1 MIESENIIVTFD
13 SKFNTTFGNIVFYN
27 DPSST
32 YADDLD
38 YIFDEESR
46 IVEFSFKKKPALTK
60 FYVFYK
66 NIDNGVSGLALT
78 IDIGSSFELDN
89 VIDVIE
95 DNTGNFQYGGKHSQK
110 IVRVKLENENIYVL
124 PNPKVKHSVEEQTI
138 TLAESYR
145 SSSEKNNYITKSSY
159 ENYIR
164 DINEGYYLDK
174 LGQIKI
180 NDKKEYKIYKS
191 FTFYSKTL
199 IPKQNNNYYI
209 LENDSTKGKTYT
221 FYGECIYDLYD
232 SEKNLIGS
240 DLKEYTRNFQF
251 EKSRGNFPGQ
261 LIIKNPNTDAG
272 EDQSYRESI
281 FANLYYLDLD
291 ENICT
296 LKSSNFITLEK
307 YELTS
312 ITSVE
317 GSETYL
323 EKGFPLYIVGS
334 KAGNYVKFRVDLPR
348 GVTAVANVTDFRL
361 SKEGYQLDDEV
372 DKYFKLFYTSRTG
385 DNYITIKAVAKL
397 DNNERENAWR
407 PYDFRILPILNT
419 ISISVSETVVK
430 FNFFLVQRSS
440 ALDIVPYSYMSD
452 GTLYPLT
459 KIDADNESYYELD
472 IDKESTNDLFRT
484 RRIRLVRTTVD
495 APDEAWII
503 SDDQENYNDASERE
517 YFFTS
522 YYGNSLSDEIELT
535 TQVRKEGFLNPD
547 RFTVKTLAADTTDW
561 RVAVYQSTC
570 KIAPKVKNAL
580 ISCGRFYRVVESGT
594 IYTYSDTRNRLY
606 IFENDGQSLYTN
618 NEKHNFKIVTK
629 DRFDSTYSGGSSI
642 SSIKFQLN
650 ELTLLVPAGDIRN
663 VSEDS
668 RRFPLITK
676 QVTSEGETE
685 TQNLL
690 VCELG
695 IETSNIGESSVENL
709 SVKLYLNNDIATFED
724 GINLVGGSIR
734 LTLEYDNSEE
744 DQSGNI
750 EFIETFYC
758 ATLSDSPLE
767 LLDSNVHYLRWTSPE
782 IYVRPE
788 KINTSYESLIYNIF
802 SGKTVS
808 DYTNW
813 NFIAGSNKQFDFS
826 IVNPDSTDKITNTTS
841 QFNSSYQ
848 NLNLLCK
855 NDLANNDSIYLYRT
869 TLDGTVDWR
878 YYIYNRKPTKYTFYH
893 KGQSDKISV
902 LTSEGGDV
910 LTNLTIDKVGIYR
923 FYVRVEGDSESGNN
937 NNILQIQRSATQSSI
952 GLYIKNNGSGVADL
966 SWENESLDPTSSSL
980 PNRLTI
986 NDVENDV
993 DWAQLLTSSSYISLN
1008 GTGGGDEGTG
1018 TSFIIDL
1025 VYTGQLNSVGST
1037 STQLNFKYGAQE
1049 TSIAIQISPGKVLTR
1064 EDITL
1069 NYNVGDYPGNGNEDV
1084 LSGGAGVNW
1093 ARNIFIFPNTNDKY
1107 GEAIIKKKNVYDYL
1121 ISIPQSS
1128 YILSRNEVE
1137 IGYPS
1142 SNITVD
1148 QNQYINGSFI
1158 NHEVVLSVNEA
1169 NLNNSNF
1176 LNNHYYWTEK
1186 GITLTTPGNPEGS
1199 GVQFKYF
1206 IIDRYLNADSFMIRG
1221 EEENQYFSSNDVN
1234 DQATF
1239 SREVNSPT
1247 LPTLLGFKKDGS
1259 KIENNSR
1266 DLSIPTFIT
1275 LDREEYIQGGQIV
1288 YGESSDIQIT
1298 PEGLNIS
1305 GINVWNDQGF
1315 QVDDLFEIMVK
1326 SNTIT
1331 NASELTAFDEITFKV
1346 KSDQFESSRRLI
1358 SNLADYIFNLED
1370 SEDSFGIDGNIY
1382 LKSSI
1387 PAAVFNLVGYV
1398 SPTRIWK
1405 LIGGAVD
1412 NIDPTSYNKF
1422 CNLCKLILNNVVGG
1436 NDDPLTTGYFYL
1448 GFGPDYSV
1456 KVNNPEFLPAN
1467 IETTDLEN
1475 NKVEVEIPTAL
1486 MKDGKN
1492 KLIVWARSLVENE
1505 YSTSSL
1511 QKERRYKFIREC
1523 TWENMSNSSDCGNF
1537 SRNFNS
1543 DAAAEIEDDEGRI
1556 VGVVPEMWVAS
1567 LNSSAVC
1574 KVTIRFNSIEES
1586 LNFLDENAVKDYWTG
1601 EELSN
1606 YPNNETFSGSLPI
1619 FPYPLENELDSEILK
1634 RDTFPRLRLKEDD
1647 LYYVKKKERV
1657 NRNLP
1662 GSEEN
1667 ISEIEVSYIS
1677 GLNEKYLACIVG
1689 KEFEILLLLEKEDD
1703 EFEKNLYREGS
1714 TEFWWKSIDEN
1725 TLPQIISPSSGI
1737 NLYQEGYRYGVLVLA
1752 PHNKFVFESAW
1763 GVEHAPSI
1771 DPPNN
1776 TTPVNGGQVN
1786 DQVTPQEGYSGN
1798 TSQNSQYNVGGTTS
1812 NSSDPVSGETGGT
1825 ATTGGTTPSGE
1836 YGGTTGGNSSG
1847 GGSGSGTVV
1856 GPPGDDPINGGQ
1868 SLAKRFSFYYTDHVE
1883 YLDYYISNGYNSEF
1897 VHNKQNPVGPNCLNA
1912 ELFIGQPSKLNYLK
1926 PEDSSNFVIYE
1937 NSSEVVVKKYKWC
1950 NHNDI
1955 DLKARYIST
1964 VEKRFWWIKHD
1975 ENWSPFQYFRGE
1987 ASEADEY
1994 SIPIYLFAIS
2004 TNDFLDYSNKGG
2016 REIIRRKLSDV
2027 RESSI
2032 NSYGFYDQDGSYNY
2046 YGEANDLIF
2055 PNKISN
2061 NFELKLD
2068 EFNQGS
2074 EEFCSQNFI
2083 GTCTRERNINDNY
2096 CRGVDYKYDCDYLL
2110 TRVTKDDKESILP
2123 YYYLDY
2129 APPTLSYAL
2138 FKGSISIKDLEE
2150 VFHSEF
2156 PETYSDTD
2164 FFKLFRKLHHYPY
2177 LTAVTEKSQGT
2188 NLLFDTATYR
2198 DVYQSTYLISRP
2210 EQHPGDYIDGDFH
2223 SLQENDPSKHTR
2235 LFQVDK
2241 NTNAGYS
2248 YSSINGGIYTVN
2260 PISTSENAFYNT
2272 TYKQFILRSPFA
2284 TGTNDYYQSTE
2295 DYIDRGYPEKE
2306 YDDVKKTWKWT
2317 GAWQKGIRFYGK
2329 DANLYKH
2336 IQKFSDLEG
2345 QTGNNNPFTGISS
2358 ADWNTIK
2365 NYIKERQEE
2374 TSDQIKVF
2382 HSLGRHEF
2390 YELIDCLDHLIQNS
2404 DSLNLNN
2411 RNIQIEGNTTISLL
2425 VLLKTI
2431 KHNIHWI
2438 EDSMNMETFSGFYGL
2453 NFNWDDL
2460 GLATYITQIP
2470 IGDLGLEVVLQN
2482 GNGLLNSE
2490 GPGNSGEEVPYIV
2503 TENLVKGPLVDE
2515 GMEDY
2520 YTLVPVSP

>member
-13 SKFNTTFGNIVFYN
+13 SNFNKTFGNVVFYN
-27 DPSST
+27 DPSNI

-38 YIFDEESR
+38 YIFDEDSR
-46 IVEFSFKKKPALTK
+46 IVEFSFRKKPALTR
-60 FYVFYK
+60 FHVFYK
-66 NIDNGVSGLALT
+66 NIDSGKSGKALT
-78 IDIGSSFELDN
+78 IDIGPSFALDN
-89 VIDVIE
+89 IQDVID
-95 DNTGNFQYGGKHSQK
+95 DNTGSYPNAKHSQK

-124 PNPKVKHSVEEQTI
+124 PNPKVRHSVEEQTI

-180 NDKKEYKIYKS
+180 DDRKEYKIYKS
-191 FTFYSKTL
+191 FIFYSKTL
-199 IPKQNNNYYI
+199 TPKQNNNYYI

-221 FYGECIYDLYD
+221 FFGECVYDLYD

-251 EKSRGNFPGQ
+251 EKSSGKFPGQ
-261 LIIKNPNTDAG
+261 LIIKNPNPDVG
-272 EDQSYRESI
+272 EDQSYRENI
-281 FANLYYLDLD
+281 FANLCYLDLD

-317 GSETYL
+317 GSETYV

-334 KAGNYVKFRVDLPR
+334 KAGDYVKFRVDLPR
-348 GVTAVANVTDFRL
+348 GVVGENVTDSVL
-361 SKEGYQLDDEV
+361 SKNSQQIDDEV
-372 DKYFKLFYTSRTG
+372 DKYFKLYYTSRAG

-397 DNNERENAWR
+397 DNDERENAWR

-419 ISISVSETVVK
+419 ISITISGTVVK
-430 FNFFLVQRSS
+430 INFFLVQRSS
-440 ALDIVPYSYMSD
+440 ALDIIPYSYMGD

-459 KIDADNESYYELD
+459 KIKTNNESYYELD
-472 IDKESTNDLFRT
+472 IDREPTNDLFRT
-484 RRIRLVRTTVD
+484 KRIRLVRTTVD

-522 YYGNSLSDEIELT
+522 YYGNSLSEEIELT

-570 KIAPKVKNAL
+570 RIGPKVKNAS

-606 IFENDGQSLYTN
+606 IFEKNGQPLFTND
-618 NEKHNFKIVTK
+618 EKHNFKIVTK

-642 SSIKFQLN
+642 SSIKLQLGESITVVQASN
-650 ELTLLVPAGDIRN
+650 IRN
-663 VSEDS
+663 ADVND

-676 QVTSEGETE
+676 QVTSGDETE
-685 TQNLL
+685 TQSLL
-690 VCELG
+690 ICELG
-695 IETSNIGESSVENL
+695 IETGFIGESTVENL
-709 SVKLYLNNDIATFED
+709 LVKLYLNNDIATFED
-724 GINLVGGSIR
+724 GINLIGGSIK
-734 LTLEYDNSEE
+734 LTLEYDSSTENQES
-744 DQSGNI
+744 NI

-758 ATLSDSPLE
+758 ATLLDSPLE
-767 LLDSNVHYLRWTSPE
+767 LLDSNVRYLRWTSPE

-788 KINTSYESLIYNIF
+788 KINTSYEPLIYNVF

-813 NFIAGSNKQFDFS
+813 NFIAGSSRQFDFS
-826 IVNPDSTDKITNTTS
+826 IINTDSTDKITNTTS

-869 TLDGTVDWR
+869 TLNGTVDWR

-902 LTSEGGDV
+902 LTSEGGEV
-910 LTNLTIDKVGIYR
+910 LSNLTIDKVGIYR
-923 FYVRVEGDSESGNN
+923 FYVHVEGDSESGNN
-937 NNILQIQRSATQSSI
+937 NFLQIKRSDATQSSI
-952 GLYIKNNGSGVADL
+952 GLYIKNNGSSVAE
-966 SWENESLDPTSSSL
+966 SPWENESLDPTSSNL
-980 PNRLTI
+980 PNTL
-986 NDVENDV
+986 NN
-993 DWAQLLTSSSYISLN
+993 DWAQLLTDTFISLS
-1008 GTGGGDEGTG
+1008 GYGGEEG

-1025 VYTGQLNSVGST
+1025 VYTGQLNSVGGT
-1037 STQLNFKYGAQE
+1037 TTQLNFKYGVQE
-1049 TSIAIQISPGKVLTR
+1049 TSIAIQINPGKALTGN
-1064 EDITL
+1064 DITL
-1069 NYNVGDYPGNGNEDV
+1069 NYNVEDYPGNEEV

-1093 ARNIFIFPNTNDKY
+1093 KNNIFIFPNTNGKY
-1107 GEAIIKKKNVYDYL
+1107 GEAIIEKRGNVFDYL
-1121 ISIPQSS
+1121 ISIPESS
-1128 YILSRNEVE
+1128 YISSRNEVK

-1142 SNITVD
+1142 PDNIEVD

-1158 NHEVVLSVNEA
+1158 KHKVVLSVKGTA
-1169 NLNNSNF
+1169 LSGNSNF
-1176 LNNHYYWTEK
+1176 SNNHYYWANN
-1186 GITLTTPGNPEGS
+1186 GIKLTTPGNPNTDDN
-1199 GVQFKYF
+1199 GVQFRYF
-1206 IIDRYLNADSFMIRG
+1206 IIDHSLNANSFRISDEVG
-1221 EEENQYFSSNDVN
+1221 NYYLSSNDAN

-1247 LPTLLGFKKDGS
+1247 LPTLLGFRKDGF
-1259 KIENNSR
+1259 KIEINSR
-1266 DLSIPTFIT
+1266 ALSIPIFIT
-1275 LDREEYIQGGQIV
+1275 LDPNEHLE
-1288 YGESSDIQIT
+1288 YGESSNIQIT
-1298 PEGLNIS
+1298 LEELIID
-1305 GINVWNDQGF
+1305 GIDTWNSQGF
-1315 QVDDLFEIMVK
+1315 QVNNLFEILAK
-1326 SNTIT
+1326 SEDIT
-1331 NASELTAFDEITFKV
+1331 ASTLAAFNEITFKV
-1346 KSDQFESSRRLI
+1346 KEGQFENSRKLI
-1358 SNLADYIFNLED
+1358 SNLADYIFEHGDDFDIED
-1370 SEDSFGIDGNIY
+1370 NIY

-1387 PAAVFNLVGYV
+1387 PAAVFQLKGYV
-1398 SPTRIWK
+1398 SPARIWR
-1405 LIGGAVD
+1405 LTGRAVNSIEPD
-1412 NIDPTSYNKF
+1412 SYVKF
-1422 CNLCKLILNNVVGG
+1422 CNLCKLILNNVVGVG
-1436 NDDPLTTGYFYL
+1436 GDDNSLTTGCFYL

-1467 IETTDLEN
+1467 IKTDDLEN
-1475 NKVEVEIPTAL
+1475 NKVEVEIPTKL

-1505 YSTSSL
+1505 YSTSIL
-1511 QKERRYKFIREC
+1511 QRERRYKFIREC
-1523 TWENMSNSSDCGNF
+1523 TWENMSNSSDRGDF
-1537 SRNFNS
+1537 SRNFDN
-1543 DAAAEIEDDEGRI
+1543 DADAETED
-1556 VGVVPEMWVAS
+1556 GVVPEMWVAS

-1586 LNFLDENAVKDYWTG
+1586 LNFLDENAVKDYWTRS
-1601 EELSN
+1601 ELSN
-1606 YPNNETFSGSLPI
+1606 TDNNKTFGNSGNNNENSLPI
-1619 FPYPLENELDSEILK
+1619 FPYPLKNELDNGIHK

-1647 LYYVKKKERV
+1647 LYYVKKKESV

-1662 GSEEN
+1662 GNEEN
-1667 ISEIEVSYIS
+1667 ISKIEVSYIS

-1703 EFEKNLYREGS
+1703 EFEKKLYREGS
-1714 TEFWWKSIDEN
+1714 TEFWWESDDTS

-1763 GVEHAPSI
+1763 GAEYAPSV

-1776 TTPVNGGQVN
+1776 TTPVNGGQIN
-1786 DQVTPQEGYSGN
+1786 DQVTPREEYSGN
-1798 TSQNSQYNVGGTTS
+1798 IPQNSQYNVGGTTS

-1836 YGGTTGGNSSG
+1836 YSGTTGGNSSG
-1847 GGSGSGTVV
+1847 GGGSSSGGTVV
-1856 GPPGDDPINGGQ
+1856 GPGNDPIDGGQ
-1868 SLAKRFSFYYTDHVE
+1868 TQLAKRFSFYYTDHVE
-1883 YLDYYISNGYNSEF
+1883 SLDYYISEGGYNSEF
-1897 VHNKQNPVGPNCLNA
+1897 THDRQNPVGPNCLNA
-1912 ELFIGQPSKLNYLK
+1912 ELFIGQPSELNYLK
-1926 PEDSSNFVIYE
+1926 VEGNDDFVIYD
-1937 NSSEVVVKKYKWC
+1937 NLSEVVVKKYKWC
-1950 NHNDI
+1950 NHNGI

-1975 ENWSPFQYFRGE
+1975 DWDENLSPFQYFKGR

-2004 TNDFLDYSNKGG
+2004 TNDFLDYSNKEG
-2016 REIIRRKLSDV
+2016 REIIRRKLSNV
-2027 RESSI
+2027 RDSSL
-2032 NSYGFYDQDGSYNY
+2032 NGYGFYDQNGSYNY

-2055 PNKISN
+2055 PNKNPN
-2061 NFELKLD
+2061 NFKLKLD
-2068 EFNQGS
+2068 EFNQDS

-2083 GTCTRERNINDNY
+2083 GTRTRERNINDDY

-2110 TRVTKDDKESILP
+2110 TRVTKDKEAISN

-2138 FKGSISIKDLEE
+2138 FKGNISIKDLEE
-2150 VFHSEF
+2150 VFNSEF
-2156 PETYSDTD
+2156 SETYSDTD

-2177 LTAVTEKSQGT
+2177 LTAVTEKSLGT

-2235 LFQVDK
+2235 LFQVDN
-2241 NTNAGYS
+2241 NTYTYS
-2248 YSSINGGIYTVN
+2248 LSSTEGIYTIN
-2260 PISTSENAFYNT
+2260 PESTSETAFYNT
-2272 TYKQFILRSPFA
+2272 IYKQFILRTSFA
-2284 TGTNDYYQSTE
+2284 NSGTNDYYQGTE
-2295 DYIDRGYPEKE
+2295 EYIDRGYPEKE
-2306 YDDVKKTWKWT
+2306 YDIVKKTWKWT

-2329 DANLYKH
+2329 DMNLYGH

-2345 QTGNNNPFTGISS
+2345 LSGNDNPFTGIPSNEQ
-2358 ADWNTIK
+2358 WNTIK
-2365 NYIKERQEE
+2365 TYIKERQEE
-2374 TSDQIKVF
+2374 TSNQIKVF

-2390 YELIDCLDHLIQNS
+2390 YKLINCLDHLIQNS
-2404 DSLNLNN
+2404 DSLGLNA
-2411 RNIQIEGNTTISLL
+2411 RYIQIEENTTITLS

-2453 NFNWDDL
+2453 NFDWDVL
-2460 GLATYITQIP
+2460 GLLTYTTQIP
-2470 IGDLGLEVVLQN
+2470 IGDFGLEVVLQN
-2482 GNGLLNSE
+2482 GDELLNYES
-2490 GPGNSGEEVPYIV
+2490 GNNMDEVPYIV
-2503 TENLVKGPLVDE
+2503 TENLVKGPLK
-2515 GMEDY
+2515 DY